1 MQREVSVGMDRGA
14 LNSQRTSF
22 LGAAQDLIPKLA
34 GMIDG
39 RCAEALA
46 NAALRVVG
54 EMKCVM
60 APEGAVVVPEV
71 VVWVVRKNADGCS
84 G

>member
-1 MQREVSVGMDRGA
+1 MDQGA

-22 LGAAQDLIPKLA
+22 LRSAQDLIPKLA

-46 NAALRVVG
+46 HTALRVVR
-54 EMKCVM
+54 EMKGVM

-71 VVWVVRKNADGCS
+71 VVRVVR
-84 G
+84 